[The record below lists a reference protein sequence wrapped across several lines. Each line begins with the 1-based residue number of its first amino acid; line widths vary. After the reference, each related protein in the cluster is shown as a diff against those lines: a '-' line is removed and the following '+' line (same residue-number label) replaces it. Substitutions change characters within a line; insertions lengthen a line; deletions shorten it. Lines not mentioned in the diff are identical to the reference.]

1 MYDPTARVV
10 YKGRQSEFAKL
21 SKIGGEGRSTAT
33 TILSYEDI
41 ILMKDANVEEKDR
54 KVMTFVDARQD
65 AALQAGH
72 FNDFIRIGKIRSAIW
87 NAVKEA
93 EKPIDSSN
101 IARLVFESLHLSVNE
116 YSARPELRG
125 RRMDEIK
132 EILIRYLS
140 TIIYDDLAGNWS
152 VITPNLEDCALLKVD
167 YKYLH
172 DEITGENDSERLYD
186 IPELEGLSD
195 EQKEVFI
202 VQILDYFRHKLCMYS
217 SERTQQ
223 VVKDTSKA
231 VRDNLKKPWTL
242 DESDSIVPSSE
253 LYIVN
258 PRRRRAYNLESGGY
272 RSKLAV
278 FVRDYLSANAG
289 INLANENDYVQYMQ
303 GLFAQLSNYIIEK
316 DGTYQLDYNSILWT
330 AGDKKQFVRIWFVSV
345 FLGGSEQPKC
355 EPKRVSS
362 RIFIKLYLLEGSTL
376 RQKTIRDKCQKMNV
390 KSVSRNFV
398 KGNSPF
404 FIVLRQWNLA

>member
-1 MYDPTARVV
+1 
-10 YKGRQSEFAKL
+10 
-21 SKIGGEGRSTAT
+21 
-33 TILSYEDI
+33 
-41 ILMKDANVEEKDR
+41 
-54 KVMTFVDARQD
+54 MTFVDARQD

-101 IARLVFESLHLSVNE
+101 IARLVFESLHLSANE

-125 RRMDEIK
+125 RRMDEVK

-242 DESDSIVPSSE
+242 DESDSIAPSSE

-278 FVRDYLSANAG
+278 FVRDYLFANAG

-330 AGDKKQFVRIWFVSV
+330 AGDKKTVRQDMVRVRI
-345 FLGGSEQPKC
+345 LGGSAQPKC
-355 EPKRVSS
+355 EPNAFFQDFYQTIPLGGVNLEAKDHTGQVPKDEREKREQEFREGKFPILYCSPTMELG
-362 RIFIKLYLLEGSTL
+362 IDIKDLSVVGMRNVPPTPANYTQRAGRAGRSGQAALVYTYCRPRNSHENLE
-376 RQKTIRDKCQKMNV
+376 
-390 KSVSRNFV
+390 F
-398 KGNSPF
+398 
-404 FIVLRQWNLA
+404 NL